1 MHSSKRVESSGDH
14 FEYWTNSIEALFE
27 DEDQAGS
34 VHVVLGQFSFEMQYL
49 LDDFMSEKLSVEK
62 LIEVYEDVGTEGHD
76 IENMRQFLEV
86 A

>member
-1 MHSSKRVESSGDH
+1 M
-14 FEYWTNSIEALFE
+14 
-27 DEDQAGS
+27 
-34 VHVVLGQFSFEMQYL
+34 HVVLGQFSFEMQYL